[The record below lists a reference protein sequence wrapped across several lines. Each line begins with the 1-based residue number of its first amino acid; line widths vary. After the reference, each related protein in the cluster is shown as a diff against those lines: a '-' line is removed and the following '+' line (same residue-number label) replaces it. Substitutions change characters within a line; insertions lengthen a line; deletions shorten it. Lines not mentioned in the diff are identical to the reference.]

1 MNKLNP
7 SSIKLIEEAVEGE
20 YNFIKKEE
28 IMEENI
34 ITLTIDGQEVKVK
47 EGTTILQAAKQ
58 AGIDI
63 PTLCFLKDI
72 NEVGDCRMCI
82 VEVEGRRGFAT
93 SCIQTVEEGMVV
105 HTHTQ
110 NVLEARHVILDLII
124 SNHAKDCLTC
134 TRSGNCELQTL
145 ATKFNVLN
153 IEFEG
158 ERTEHKVDDLS
169 PSIVRDFNKCILCR
183 RCVAA
188 CKNVQKIGAIDC
200 INRGFESCISTVG
213 DHSLNDVN
221 CTFCGQ
227 CIEACPTGALHEK
240 ETINDVWV
248 KLKDPETTVIV
259 QTAPAVRVALGEEF
273 GMPIGT
279 NVVGKMV
286 TALKRLGFNKVF
298 DTNTGADLTIMEEAN
313 EFIERFT
320 KNDNL
325 PLITSCSPGW
335 VKYIEMNYPEL
346 LPHLSSCKSPHQMF
360 GAILKTYYAKRE
372 GLDPAK
378 MYVVSVMPCIAKKFE
393 RQRPEMKEDDLYDVD
408 NVITTRELA
417 RMIKQ
422 ANKKKKKLEDSNF
435 DSPMG
440 EASGAGAIFGTTG
453 GVMEA
458 ALRTAQDTLTGKD
471 LAKIDFEQVRGGEGI
486 KRATIN
492 IAGKEINVVAASG
505 LANAR
510 TILEEIKSGKANYQ
524 FVEIMAC
531 PGGCIMGGGQP
542 IKSSKIRSE
551 VDVRKLRAD
560 ALYSIDERSI
570 VRKSHENPV
579 MKKLYKDF
587 LEKPGSEIAEKLLHT
602 TYTKREKY
610 NI

>member
-1 MNKLNP
+1 
-7 SSIKLIEEAVEGE
+7 
-20 YNFIKKEE
+20 
-28 IMEENI
+28 MEEKMIN
-34 ITLTIDGQEVKVK
+34 LTIDDQKISVPK
-47 EGTTILQAAKQ
+47 GTTILQAAKQ

-63 PTLCFLKDI
+63 PTLCFLKEI

-82 VEVEGRRGFAT
+82 VEVEGRKGFAT

-105 HTHTQ
+105 HTHTP

-124 SNHAKDCLTC
+124 SNHSKDCLTC
-134 TRSGNCELQTL
+134 TRSGNCELQAL
-145 ATKFNVLN
+145 ATKFNVLQV
-153 IEFEG
+153 EFEG
-158 ERTEHKVDDLS
+158 ERTEHKIDDLS

-240 ETINDVWV
+240 ETINDVWT
-248 KLKDPETTVIV
+248 KLKDPDSMVIV

-273 GMPIGT
+273 GMEIGT
-279 NVVGKMV
+279 NVTGKMV
-286 TALKRLGFNKVF
+286 TALKRLGFDKVF

-313 EFIERFT
+313 EFINRF
-320 KNDNL
+320 KNNDNL
-325 PLITSCSPGW
+325 PMITSCSPGW

-346 LPHLSSCKSPHQMF
+346 LPHLSSCKSPHEMF
-360 GAILKTYYAKRE
+360 GAIIKTYYAKKE
-372 GLDPAK
+372 NIDPK
-378 MYVVSVMPCIAKKFE
+378 KVYVVSVMPCIAKKFE
-393 RQRPEMKEDDLYDVD
+393 RQREEMKEEELFDVD

-422 ANKKKKKLEDSNF
+422 ANIEFDKLEDSKF

-440 EASGAGAIFGTTG
+440 EATGAGAIFGVTG

-458 ALRTAQDTLTGKD
+458 ALRTAQDTLTGES
-471 LAKIDFEQVRGGEGI
+471 LPQIDFEEVRGTQNI
-486 KRATIN
+486 KRATIE
-492 IAGKEINVVAASG
+492 IDGKEIKVVAASG
-505 LANAR
+505 LANAK
-510 TILEEIKSGKANYQ
+510 TILEEIKQGKADYQ

-542 IKSSKIRSE
+542 IKSSKIQAE
-551 VDVRKLRAD
+551 VDVKKLRSQ
-560 ALYSIDERSI
+560 ALYSIDEKSVI
-570 VRKSHENPV
+570 RKSHENPV
-579 MKKLYKDF
+579 IKTLYEEF
-587 LEKPGSEIAEKLLHT
+587 LGKPGSELAEKLLHT
-602 TYTKREKY
+602 TYEKREKY
-610 NI
+610 NLWKSKREE